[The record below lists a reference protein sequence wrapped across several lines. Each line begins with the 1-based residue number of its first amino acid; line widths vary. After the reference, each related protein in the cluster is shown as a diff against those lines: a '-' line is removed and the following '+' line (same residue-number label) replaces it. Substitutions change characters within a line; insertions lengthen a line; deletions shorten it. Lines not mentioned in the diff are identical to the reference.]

1 MKPTFSM
8 KLINFDLKLFP
19 SKREGESKEPQKNK
33 IINANANPR
42 LTRAFCLLIGGKMSE
57 LLMIKLFS
65 LLGRQLEERL
75 CAFLWILLNL

>member
-8 KLINFDLKLFP
+8 KLINFDLKLFR
-19 SKREGESKEPQKNK
+19 SKRESKEPQKNK

>member
-1 MKPTFSM
+1 M
-8 KLINFDLKLFP
+8 KLINVDLKLLTT
-19 SKREGESKEPQKNK
+19 KRAKKHQKNK

-65 LLGRQLEERL
+65 LLDGRQLEERL